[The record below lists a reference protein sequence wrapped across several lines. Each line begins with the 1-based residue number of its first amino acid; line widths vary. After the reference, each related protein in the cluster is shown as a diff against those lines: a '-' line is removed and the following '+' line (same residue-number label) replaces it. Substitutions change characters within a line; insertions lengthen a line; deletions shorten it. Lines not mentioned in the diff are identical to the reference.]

1 MMRYLIDSNVFI
13 FALKDAS
20 RAVAKRLAATPF
32 EDIAVCSVVEAELYH
47 GAQKY
52 GEPQR
57 RRQLLDRFLA
67 PYVSLP
73 FDSACVPHY
82 ASIRY
87 HLEQRGEII
96 GGNDL
101 MIAAIAVA
109 HGLTL
114 VTHNSAE
121 FARVPGLQWEDWH

>member
-20 RAVAKRLAATPF
+20 GAVAKRFAATPI

-57 RRQLLDRFLA
+57 RQQLLDRFLA
-67 PYVSLP
+67 PYASLP

-82 ASIRY
+82 AAIRH
-87 HLEQRGEII
+87 HLEKRGEII

-101 MIAAIAVA
+101 MIAAVA
-109 HGLTL
+109 LAHDLTL
-114 VTHNSAE
+114 VTHKSAE
-121 FARVPGLQWEDWH
+121 FGRVPDLRWENWA